1 MKLKADIRKEIGKK
15 YAKKFR
21 DMGKVPAELY
31 GHGEGNIHLLIEEK
45 DLALLKKEGGTITLD
60 IPSLTAGR
68 KGNPMVIIKEVQ
80 YDPTSSKIFHIDF
93 QHLHKG
99 EKVHVKVPIVL
110 EGEAIG
116 VEHGGVLE
124 HILNEIEV
132 ETLPRD
138 IPEEFKIDISDLD
151 VGHAL
156 HLKDMDTGECR
167 PLEDLE
173 RTIVTILVPKIV
185 EEEKPEVAEEIEE
198 EEKEEG
204 EEKEVEE
211 EKKEEPAKE

>member
-1 MKLKADIRKEIGKK
+1 MKLKADIRKEIGEK

-31 GHGEGNIHLLIEEK
+31 GHGEGNIHLLIDEK
-45 DLALLKKEGGTITLD
+45 ELLLLKKEGGTITLD
-60 IPSLTAGR
+60 IE
-68 KGNPMVIIKEVQ
+68 GNPMVIIKEVQ
-80 YDPTSSKIFHIDF
+80 YDLTSSKIFHIDF

-124 HILNEIEV
+124 QILTEIEV
-132 ETLPRD
+132 ETLPKD
-138 IPEEFKIDISDLD
+138 IPEGFRIDISDLD
-151 VGHAL
+151 VGHTL

-173 RTIVTILVPKIV
+173 RTIVTVLIPKVV

-204 EEKEVEE
+204 EEREEREDKGEERE
-211 EKKEEPAKE
+211 EKKEEKVDS